1 MSSAQ
6 SQDES
11 GARGKIRDGHKLELS
26 RGSCT
31 QSGRRSPR
39 GGVPLKTGRTTQ
51 PPSSGLPPSLP
62 WAAWSRG
69 SLPLPASPS
78 RQRNWEGLGEKKA
91 PSTTYLGP
99 LCVPLQTFPAL
110 PPATCPGPPPP
121 EPPAS
126 SPFLDPSSC
135 RSYPDHPDVF
145 LPCPCLHT
153 PDWPP
158 PRSLDLLTHPIPLR
172 GRHQRLSKAPGT
184 QQSLTKPPVLS
195 FTHTHHPPLTPCWK
209 P

>member
-1 MSSAQ
+1 MYSKWQEVTQGRSAP
-6 SQDES
+6 QDRQDHPTALL
-11 GARGKIRDGHKLELS
+11 GAASFSALG
-26 RGSCT
+26 CM
-31 QSGRRSPR
+31 
-39 GGVPLKTGRTTQ
+39 
-51 PPSSGLPPSLP
+51 
-62 WAAWSRG
+62 SRG

-121 EPPAS
+121 EPPAC
-126 SPFLDPSSC
+126 SPFLDSSSC
-135 RSYPDHPDVF
+135 RSSPDHPDVF

-158 PRSLDLLTHPIPLR
+158 PRSLDLLTHPIPLC
-172 GRHQRLSKAPGT
+172 GLHGRLSKAPGT
-184 QQSLTKPPVLS
+184 QQSPYQASSAFL
-195 FTHTHHPPLTPCWK
+195 HTLP
-209 P
+209 